1 MSTANRSGVLAAG
14 GTGAIHRQ
22 RAAAFL
28 AANVRRV
35 RHERGMNQEQLA
47 AACGWAQARISALES
62 GRQDRKLGTVEV
74 LAASLGVT
82 VESLLREPD
91 VDGGDDGEDDGD
103 GDYGIFFDDDDDDER
118 GHGRSRSHGHSDGD
132 DEDDEDNDDGDD

>member
-1 MSTANRSGVLAAG
+1 M
-14 GTGAIHRQ
+14 GTGANRRQ
-22 RAAAFL
+22 NAAAFL
-28 AANVRRV
+28 AANIRRI
-35 RHERGMNQEQLA
+35 RHERGLNQEQLA

-91 VDGGDDGEDDGD
+91 VDGGDGDSD
-103 GDYGIFFDDDDDDER
+103 GDYGTFDDDDGGDEGGGR
-118 GHGRSRSHGHSDGD
+118 GRGGHHSRGDD
-132 DEDDEDNDDGDD
+132 DEDDNGDD